1 VGDRGHPAALVVVRT
16 AQEDQRPLVADPV
29 RADLASV
36 ALHRRRRETGELG
49 DLELGLGC
57 AQGVHGRS
65 PAGAH
70 HEGDVVGL
78 GAREFAQAGRGGVGG
93 RVGVA
98 LDVVRKKRC
107 VHADEGSR

>member
-1 VGDRGHPAALVVVRT
+1 
-16 AQEDQRPLVADPV
+16 
-29 RADLASV
+29 
-36 ALHRRRRETGELG
+36 
-49 DLELGLGC
+49 
-57 AQGVHGRS
+57 
-65 PAGAH
+65 
-70 HEGDVVGL
+70 VGL